1 MRPESADIR
10 KERFIVKK
18 FKKIIALGLAAMA
31 AVSAMSMSAF
41 AAEQTVSYSNNLAV
55 VSLGEK
61 EPCSVVNNNESTRSV
76 LESLGNAVI
85 VYDNDECKQ
94 IITLNEY
101 DTTYVDAE
109 ITTEGVMLKDES
121 GMNEELVPYYFEVS
135 DIANVTAVYYPVYV
149 IWHYD
154 VRLRS
159 TPSDANTNNV
169 IGILDNNTYFRGY
182 SNSGNWVYGQV
193 LNNNLA
199 GRVGYVHNSLLN
211 LAPDGNPYE

>member
-1 MRPESADIR
+1 M
-10 KERFIVKK
+10 KK
-18 FKKIIALGLAAMA
+18 FKKVIALGLAAMT
-31 AVSAMSMSAF
+31 AVSAMSMNAL
-41 AAEQTVSYSNNLAV
+41 AAEQTVSYSGSLAV

-61 EPCSVVNNNESTRSV
+61 ETCSSINNNESV
-76 LESLGNAVI
+76 QPALESLGTAVI

-109 ITTEGVMLKDES
+109 ITNDGIILKDES
-121 GMNEELVPYYFEVS
+121 GINEELVPYYFEVS
-135 DIANVTAVYYPVYV
+135 DIANIKAVYNPVFV

-159 TPSDANTNNV
+159 TPSDANTDNV

-182 SNSGNWVYGQV
+182 SKSGNWEYGQV
-193 LNNNLA
+193 LNNHLA
-199 GRVGYVHNSLLN
+199 GRVGYVHYSLLN